1 MSIDR
6 SAIQMH
12 DFTTQTIYAAE
23 IVFAKQVKIYQVC
36 YGLYGR
42 V

>member
-1 MSIDR
+1 MPSDQ
-6 SAIQMH
+6 SATQMH
-12 DFTTQTIYAAE
+12 DLTTQTIYAAE